1 MLENHSENASH
12 GIVRV
17 HIDQTRYD
25 SPNPTTGSSLYALA
39 GIRKDRQL
47 FREVDGNR
55 EDEPVGLTGHAIQL
69 RQDEHFHSSEAE
81 HVGLFTVE
89 VLYDGV
95 KKPFV
100 VRPEETVK
108 RLLDQAIQA
117 FGPLPNPHMLALY
130 KAGKE
135 LSDGDT
141 LKQAG
146 VRPHDVLLLRPS
158 TVKGGA

>member
-1 MLENHSENASH
+1 MDDNNQNAMDKAS
-12 GIVRV
+12 
-17 HIDQTRYD
+17 
-25 SPNPTTGSSLYALA
+25 
-39 GIRKDRQL
+39 
-47 FREVDGNR
+47 GNR
-55 EDEPVGLTGHAIQL
+55 PTDQAGPLTGDNRSEPDRAL
-69 RQDEHFHSSEAE
+69 EHLHKAEHDLEKAVEKEREAE
-81 HVGLFTVE
+81 QEIGKAEAEIKEALHEVEHAREFPIE

-100 VRPEETVK
+100 VRIEEAVK
-108 RLLDQAIQA
+108 RLLDQAIGA

-135 LSDGDT
+135 LADGET

-146 VRPHDVLLLRPS
+146 VKPHDVLLLRPS